1 MEHKALK
8 YQLKTMISNFPE
20 EMIKP
25 ILKQIEHVCKTPFQ
39 VNILLKSYK
48 W

>member
-8 YQLKTMISNFPE
+8 YQLKTMISNFPDDLL
-20 EMIKP
+20 KP
-25 ILKQIEHVCKTPFQ
+25 ILNQIELIFKISLQ
-39 VNILLKSYK
+39 IQMILKSYK